1 MTATPSKERDMGTV
15 DEEKKSVDE
24 GDDLLKLLET
34 QEKKTAARNTGG
46 MIALLKGLPI
56 GTIIIVIV
64 VIILGAMVLSL
75 ASNIAA
81 LRGEIGEI
89 KGIKTQLAE
98 MEGRLEKSGRE
109 KDGLRS
115 EIGRLNGEIENLKAQ
130 RREAE
135 ARAQQQKQQQVAKK
149 KIAQEK
155 PKPSTQEKPK
165 PVPTRR

>member
-1 MTATPSKERDMGTV
+1 MGAF
-15 DEEKKSVDE
+15 DEEKKNVDE
-24 GDDLLKLLET
+24 GEDDLLKLLES
-34 QEKKTAARNTGG
+34 QEKKAGAGKTGG
-46 MIALLKGLPI
+46 IMAFVKGLPI
-56 GTIIIVIV
+56 GTIIIAIV

-98 MEGRLEKSGRE
+98 MEGRLERTGRE

-115 EIGRLNGEIENLKAQ
+115 EISRLSGEIESLKSQ

-135 ARAQQQKQQQVAKK
+135 ARAQQQKQQQEQAPKK
-149 KIAQEK
+149 KRAKEKTKPVAQEK
-155 PKPSTQEKPK
+155 PKT
-165 PVPTRR
+165 VPTRR

>member
-1 MTATPSKERDMGTV
+1 MTVTSSKERDMGTFN
-15 DEEKKSVDE
+15 EEKKNADE
-24 GDDLLKLLET
+24 GDDLLKLLEN
-34 QEKKTAARNTGG
+34 QEKKAAVKKTGG
-46 MIALLKGLPI
+46 IKPLLKGLPI
-56 GTIIIVIV
+56 GTVILAVV

-75 ASNIAA
+75 ASNVAA

-98 MEGRLEKSGRE
+98 IEGKLEKSGRE

-115 EIGRLNGEIENLKAQ
+115 EISRLNGEIENWKTQ

-135 ARAQQQKQQQVAKK
+135 VRAQQQKQQQAAKK
-149 KIAQEK
+149 KPAKEK
-155 PKPSTQEKPK
+155 LKPSMQGKPK

>member
-1 MTATPSKERDMGTV
+1 MTATLSKERDMGTF
-15 DEEKKSVDE
+15 DEEKKNVDE
-24 GDDLLKLLET
+24 GDELLKLLES
-34 QEKKTAARNTGG
+34 QEKKAATRKTEG
-46 MIALLKGLPI
+46 IVPLLKGLPI
-56 GTIIIVIV
+56 GTIVIAII
-64 VIILGAMVLSL
+64 VIILGAMVISL

-115 EIGRLNGEIENLKAQ
+115 EISRLNGEIENLKTQ

-149 KIAQEK
+149 KLAQEK
-155 PKPSTQEKPK
+155 PKSSPQEKPK
-165 PVPTRR
+165 SVPTRR